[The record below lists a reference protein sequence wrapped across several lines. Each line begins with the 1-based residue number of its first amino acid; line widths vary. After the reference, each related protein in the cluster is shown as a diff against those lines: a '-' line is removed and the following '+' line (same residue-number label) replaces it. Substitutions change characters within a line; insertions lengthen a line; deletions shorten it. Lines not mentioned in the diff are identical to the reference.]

1 MEWQSSFYVL
11 RIIDRLKEKTLLTF
25 FDLIRNQILVF
36 SVFSLSQICY
46 PIRPSHQSAS
56 VIVLIEKQ
64 FSYRSFKV
72 VPERRIGVAHHL

>member
-46 PIRPSHQSAS
+46 PIRPSRQSAS
-56 VIVLIEKQ
+56 V
-64 FSYRSFKV
+64 
-72 VPERRIGVAHHL
+72 